1 MALQEDV
8 VQAVSN
14 GNFKTIGDTSS
25 QFSNLILNDAIIAG
39 RNMTA
44 IREKAVSRGLERMDT
59 TNDDEGINA
68 GSMNAAIVALSQILT
83 KLSQTTPPVTP

>member
-25 QFSNLILNDAIIAG
+25 QFSNLILNDAIIAS
-39 RNMTA
+39 RNMAA
-44 IREKAVSRGLERMDT
+44 IREKSIARSLERMDT

-68 GSMNAAIVALSQILT
+68 GSSNAAIVALAQQLVKTAQS
-83 KLSQTTPPVTP
+83 TPPVTP